1 MPETVV
7 KDSSQREMERKA
19 EELERKIVRFTNID
33 HESFTHSYRGV
44 SITVGAGENYPM
56 RLPEA
61 DHLATHLAR
70 KILAREKKKVTPKD
84 RGVNLWNIQ
93 EVDELKGKILSPLGE
108 EASPATMSPE
118 QARKFDQ
125 DKLQKEFGP
134 KPTSKKVSAPKVT
147 RKQLIEDLESRGLKV
162 DPASTNEQL
171 QEQILQAEADGVTP
185 KGNE

>member
-44 SITVGAGENYPM
+44 SIKVDAGKNYVG
-56 RLPEA
+56 RLPEV

-70 KILAREKKKVTPKD
+70 KILAREKKKNTPKD
-84 RGVNLWNIQ
+84 RGVNLWNTQ
-93 EVDELKGKILSPLGE
+93 EVDELKAKIISPVGEELSPDVI
-108 EASPATMSPE
+108 SPE
-118 QARKFDQ
+118 AARKLDQ
-125 DKLQKEFGP
+125 ERLAKEFDKPEP
-134 KPTSKKVSAPKVT
+134 KPRTPAPKVT

-171 QEQILQAEADGVTP
+171 QEQVLQAEADGVLP